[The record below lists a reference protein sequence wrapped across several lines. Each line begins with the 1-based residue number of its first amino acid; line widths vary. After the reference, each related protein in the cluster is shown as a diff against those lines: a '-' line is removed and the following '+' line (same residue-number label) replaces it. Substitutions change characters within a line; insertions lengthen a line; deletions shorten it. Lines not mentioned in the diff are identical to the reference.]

1 MLQTWTVNKIQMNN
15 LKHRKIQTRKNSE
28 FEHFACR
35 RRSEGVM
42 KHPRISHWLLS
53 QLHPN
58 VSTNYLREEEE
69 KIDIDITKTRVSSLP
84 FTINRVD

>member
-1 MLQTWTVNKIQMNN
+1 
-15 LKHRKIQTRKNSE
+15 
-28 FEHFACR
+28 
-35 RRSEGVM
+35 M

>member
-1 MLQTWTVNKIQMNN
+1 
-15 LKHRKIQTRKNSE
+15 
-28 FEHFACR
+28 
-35 RRSEGVM
+35 M

-69 KIDIDITKTRVSSLP
+69 KIDIDITKTRISSLHCLSL
-84 FTINRVD
+84 